1 MEPEKPIEAKD
12 IKKEEPLG
20 HIENVQGIPKVA
32 LGDPYLEPVTND
44 LLLR

>member
-1 MEPEKPIEAKD
+1 MAPEKPIEAKD
-12 IKKEEPLG
+12 LKQEEPLG
-20 HIENVQGIPKVA
+20 QIDNIQGIPKVA